1 VTFSVGSRSRL
12 TPHDIPRFPSDSLF
26 DRIARAVCAAGC
38 LPRRELYEAWEVARR
53 TRRLFRGGRIV
64 DMAGGHGLL
73 AHVML
78 LLDDSSPEAIVVDR
92 HVPESSNR
100 VQAALVRAWPRIDG
114 RVQYVEADLGAFG
127 VLAGDVVVSA
137 HACGALTDAVLR
149 RAVDARARVAVL
161 PCCHDARASD
171 AGPLGG
177 WMDAA
182 MAIDAMRAV
191 RLRAC
196 GYRVWTQTIPAAIT
210 SKNRLLAG
218 EPERP
223 ASKE

>member
-1 VTFSVGSRSRL
+1 
-12 TPHDIPRFPSDSLF
+12 
-26 DRIARAVCAAGC
+26 
-38 LPRRELYEAWEVARR
+38 
-53 TRRLFRGGRIV
+53 
-64 DMAGGHGLL
+64 
-73 AHVML
+73 
-78 LLDDSSPEAIVVDR
+78 
-92 HVPESSNR
+92 
-100 VQAALVRAWPRIDG
+100 
-114 RVQYVEADLGAFG
+114 
-127 VLAGDVVVSA
+127 
-137 HACGALTDAVLR
+137 LTDAVLR